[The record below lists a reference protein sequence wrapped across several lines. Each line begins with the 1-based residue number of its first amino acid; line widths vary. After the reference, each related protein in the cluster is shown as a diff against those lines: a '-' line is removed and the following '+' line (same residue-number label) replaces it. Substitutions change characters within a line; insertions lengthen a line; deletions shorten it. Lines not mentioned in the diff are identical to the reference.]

1 MGQLQEIVAQI
12 DQAGLQLVGISPDP
26 IDKLVEMRETVKLT
40 FPLLSD
46 GDFEAAKAFGI
57 AFKKSDRA
65 LPVPSIFVLAP
76 NGSVQYLYVNP
87 NYRERLDNTVLLAMV
102 KDVARRFELAR

>member
-1 MGQLQEIVAQI
+1 MSEIEA
-12 DQAGLQLVGISPDP
+12 AGLQLVGISPDP
-26 IDKLVEMRETVKLT
+26 VDKLVVMQEKVKVT

-46 GDFEAAKAFGI
+46 TDLKVAKAFGV
-57 AFKKSDRA
+57 AFQKGKQA

-76 NGSVQYLYVNP
+76 NHSIQYLYVNP
-87 NYRERLDNTVLLAMV
+87 NYRERLDNQVLIAMV